1 MYRTQLL
8 KLPLQDCSSHLRFHL
23 DPVIFPPANILL
35 PGERCMWSLCKWS
48 CTCLNSGTSKDI
60 HVSSMLTLHR
70 NKYWYCYGIHSVRA
84 EHRSPKKQINA
95 CPGYATLL
103 ALLSFSCQRLLRQ
116 KDSISRQDF
125 KYEIPKS
132 TSSLFRHLRE
142 DAWFAKRLSDDLFG
156 AVRRWELLRT
166 WP

>member
-8 KLPLQDCSSHLRFHL
+8 KLPLQDCSSRLTFHL

-35 PGERCMWSLCKWS
+35 PGKRCMWGLCKWS

-60 HVSSMLTLHR
+60 HVPSMLTLHR
-70 NKYWYCYGIHSVRA
+70 NKYWHCYRIRSVRA
-84 EHRSPKKQINA
+84 EHHSPKKQINA
-95 CPGYATLL
+95 CPGYASCY
-103 ALLSFSCQRLLRQ
+103 LSHVSDSWDRK
-116 KDSISRQDF
+116 KDSINRQDF
-125 KYEIPKS
+125 KYGIPKS
-132 TSSLFRHLRE
+132 ASSMFRHLRE
-142 DAWFAKRLSDDLFG
+142 DVWFAKGPGDDLFG